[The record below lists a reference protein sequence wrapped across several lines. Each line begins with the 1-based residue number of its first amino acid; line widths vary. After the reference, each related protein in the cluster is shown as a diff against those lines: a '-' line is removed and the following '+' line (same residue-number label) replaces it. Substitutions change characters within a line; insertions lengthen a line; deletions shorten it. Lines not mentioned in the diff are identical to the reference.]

1 MTKLR
6 EPLISNGDD
15 ADQKLRP
22 TTAADR
28 FRSFAKWVLKI
39 SMWVIFI
46 VWVTLIFLFPTDL
59 GNDLVFHKWTR
70 LTQIPLFGI
79 TGSLLLL
86 LAGPVLLI
94 ALLAAAHLI
103 ISGKKSWKYPRPE
116 LWTFPVFVDGPLGV
130 VSATELIGVVL
141 FVGYIVWALYLYTVK
156 NLALL
161 STPKMTLFSNSMY
174 LMELTGL
181 RLGMIGM
188 FCLAFLFLPISRG
201 SMLLR
206 IIDIPVE
213 HATRYHVWL
222 GHVTMVLF
230 TLHGLFYVV
239 AWAVQGKLLQEIL
252 EWKNTGISNLAGVIA
267 LVAGLL
273 MWLTSLNPVRR
284 WNFELFFYTHQL
296 YIVFVLFL
304 AFHVGDFLFT
314 IAAGGI
320 FLFILD
326 RFLRFCQSRKTVN
339 VVSAKCFPCGT
350 VELTLSKPASKSL
363 YSLLLAK
370 LSKHLV
376 IFLCKMVTLL

>member
-6 EPLISNGDD
+6 EPLISNGD
-15 ADQKLRP
+15 ADQKQLRP

-28 FRSFAKWVLKI
+28 FRSFALWVLKI

-103 ISGKKSWKYPRPE
+103 ISGEGEHHLYRKNSRKYPRPE

-161 STPKMTLFSNSMY
+161 STYTL
-174 LMELTGL
+174 T
-181 RLGMIGM
+181 
-188 FCLAFLFLPISRG
+188 
-201 SMLLR
+201 
-206 IIDIPVE
+206 
-213 HATRYHVWL
+213 
-222 GHVTMVLF
+222 
-230 TLHGLFYVV
+230 
-239 AWAVQGKLLQEIL
+239 
-252 EWKNTGISNLAGVIA
+252 
-267 LVAGLL
+267 
-273 MWLTSLNPVRR
+273 
-284 WNFELFFYTHQL
+284 YT
-296 YIVFVLFL
+296 
-304 AFHVGDFLFT
+304 
-314 IAAGGI
+314 
-320 FLFILD
+320 
-326 RFLRFCQSRKTVN
+326 
-339 VVSAKCFPCGT
+339 
-350 VELTLSKPASKSL
+350 LTLPQ
-363 YSLLLAK
+363 
-370 LSKHLV
+370 
-376 IFLCKMVTLL
+376 FR